1 MVEHNKPGMK
11 KMTYETYKHI
21 DSQPKKERPEFKQ
34 SKHDYT
40 IRSEWGAEAFE
51 FWWWKK
57 DHKTNRT
64 TTLRDE
70 HNKPGVEEKCHELT
84 DTPKKITRLKI
95 ARSDLERISSNG
107 THFESNLEM

>member
-40 IRSEWGAEAFE
+40 IRSEWRAEAFE
-51 FWWWKK
+51 F
-57 DHKTNRT
+57 
-64 TTLRDE
+64 
-70 HNKPGVEEKCHELT
+70 
-84 DTPKKITRLKI
+84 
-95 ARSDLERISSNG
+95 
-107 THFESNLEM
+107 